1 MLLVLNELR
10 DRAWRMF
17 LLVSKA
23 PGKEGE
29 GDLLLIIMY
38 HTAIEVNSCLTCI
51 KSESSQKCPVV
62 TNIIR
67 IINGKLALLVQEN
80 MCVSFRA
87 RTVI

>member
-10 DRAWRMF
+10 DKAWRMF

-38 HTAIEVNSCLTCI
+38 YMAIEVI
-51 KSESSQKCPVV
+51 AV
-62 TNIIR
+62 
-67 IINGKLALLVQEN
+67 
-80 MCVSFRA
+80 
-87 RTVI
+87 